1 MISPM
6 TMTTRN
12 SILEFAGPGVINKL
26 RQLNK
31 NLNLVIMKL
40 HNHQLQNVNNGGS
53 VWVKKVKNGE
63 EIKENLEGNNIIYYK
78 IK

>member
-1 MISPM
+1 
-6 TMTTRN
+6 MTTRN

-40 HNHQLQNVNNGGS
+40 QNVNHGES
-53 VWVKKVKNGE
+53 VGVEKVKNGE

>member
-1 MISPM
+1 MVNTMNSPM

-12 SILEFAGPGVINKL
+12 SILEFAGLGVINKL

-40 HNHQLQNVNNGGS
+40 QNVNNGES
-53 VWVKKVKNGE
+53 VGVEKVKNGE